1 MTTTNTNTAVQN
13 EELLGATEVKAY
25 DNNNS
30 GALFKNDKRT
40 KDTHPNSR
48 GKVMVDGKHFW
59 VSGWT
64 RKSSNDQPFISLA
77 FTEMTAEEIAKYVK

>member
-1 MTTTNTNTAVQN
+1 MTTTNKTAVQ

-48 GKVMVDGKHFW
+48 GKVMVDGKHYW
-59 VSGWT
+59 ISGWS

-77 FTEMTAEEIAKYVK
+77 FTEMTVEEIEKYVK

>member
-1 MTTTNTNTAVQN
+1 MTTTNTAVQN

-30 GALFKNDKRT
+30 GALFKNEKRT